1 MMEWENVGKG
11 VFIPAT
17 QIERIK
23 TFSSIIGVG
32 DHALT
37 LRESDSFEVR
47 NAIYFHIDKYHSYY
61 EEEMGSEGLGGIF
74 IILNS
79 NSFDLEP
86 SERVM
91 EDIDPYLFVS
101 VRIDE
106 EVWSVENSI
115 KVLEV
120 GGIWEGGYWDDSDFE
135 VAKWYSDDAPIYIIK
150 QAPSFRLIN
159 WVSNPFQRK

>member
-1 MMEWENVGKG
+1 MMEWGSVGKG
-11 VFIPAT
+11 VVIPAT

-47 NAIYFHIDKYHSYY
+47 NAIYFHIDKYPSYHD
-61 EEEMGSEGLGGIF
+61 EEMRSEGLGGIF

-79 NSFDLEP
+79 NSFDLGP
-86 SERVM
+86 SER
-91 EDIDPYLFVS
+91 EDIDPYRFVS

-106 EVWSVENSI
+106 EVWSLENSI

-120 GGIWEGGYWDDSDFE
+120 GGIWEGGYWDGSDLE